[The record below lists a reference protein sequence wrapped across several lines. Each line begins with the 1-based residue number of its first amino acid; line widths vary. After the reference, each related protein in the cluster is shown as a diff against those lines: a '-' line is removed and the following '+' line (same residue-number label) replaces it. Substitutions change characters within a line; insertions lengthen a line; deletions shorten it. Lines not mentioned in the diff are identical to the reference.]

1 MATGR
6 ILVVEDDPAI
16 RGHLTRI
23 LSSAGYHPAPVVTAA
38 EAVTAFTTALAT
50 GERFGLVL
58 LDLGVPDRDGIEVC
72 QELIAA
78 DPVAKVL
85 ILTAR
90 ADEIDVV
97 MGLAAPK

>member
-78 DPVAKVL
+78 DPAAKVL